1 MNKAEAKQRIRA
13 LTDSLNYYNYL
24 YHVLDKP
31 EISDQ
36 AFDALRNELSALEKE
51 FPDLLTETSPTQRI
65 GGPPLKEFI
74 KFRHTERMPS
84 LNDSFDFEDVKE
96 WSDRLE
102 KNIKNSTQEG
112 FYCELKID
120 GLALELIYKN
130 SALVIGATRGDGI
143 IGENVTQ
150 NIKTIDAIPLNL
162 LPNDEILKNLNLFGL
177 AHIKDGVLAALHGEI
192 IVRGEAFIDRTSFQK
207 INAQQAKLGEKG
219 YANPRNL
226 AAGSIRQLDP
236 KITRS
241 RKLDSYAYSIVT
253 DLGQITHEEE
263 HVLLKALGFKINP
276 HNTFCRTIEDVRN
289 FRDYWETH
297 RNRLDYE
304 IDGIVAILNN
314 NQAFDRMGFT
324 GKAPRAAI
332 AFKFAPAESQTIIQ
346 NIVVQVG
353 RTGTLTP
360 VAILRPTRIG
370 GVTVSRATLHNLD
383 EIYRLDAKIGDTVI
397 VGRAGDVIP
406 DIKMVLKG
414 LRNGK
419 EKKFSM
425 PKKCPICDQPVEKIQ
440 EQVAYKCINKNC
452 PAIKREGIYHFVSR
466 RAFNI
471 EGVGPKI
478 IDQLMEAALIKDPGD
493 LFYLTREDLLNLD
506 RFGDRSAEN
515 IISSIQSR
523 KSISL
528 AKFIYALGIGHVGEE
543 TAIVLANKFTSI
555 DKLKS
560 IDSND
565 LEKINDIG
573 PMVAKSIH
581 TWFQDPYNIKLL
593 DKLTKAK
600 ISTIKMATPQINK
613 SSNGKTFVLTGS
625 LNTISRD
632 EAKDKIR
639 NLGGK
644 ISNSV
649 SKITDYVIAGS
660 NAGSKLDKATKLGIK
675 TIGEKEFLEMLAM

>member
-1 MNKAEAKQRIRA
+1 
-13 LTDSLNYYNYL
+13 
-24 YHVLDKP
+24 
-31 EISDQ
+31 
-36 AFDALRNELSALEKE
+36 
-51 FPDLLTETSPTQRI
+51 
-65 GGPPLKEFI
+65 
-74 KFRHTERMPS
+74 
-84 LNDSFDFEDVKE
+84 
-96 WSDRLE
+96 
-102 KNIKNSTQEG
+102 
-112 FYCELKID
+112 
-120 GLALELIYKN
+120 
-130 SALVIGATRGDGI
+130 
-143 IGENVTQ
+143 
-150 NIKTIDAIPLNL
+150 
-162 LPNDEILKNLNLFGL
+162 
-177 AHIKDGVLAALHGEI
+177 
-192 IVRGEAFIDRTSFQK
+192 
-207 INAQQAKLGEKG
+207 
-219 YANPRNL
+219 
-226 AAGSIRQLDP
+226 
-236 KITRS
+236 
-241 RKLDSYAYSIVT
+241 
-253 DLGQITHEEE
+253 
-263 HVLLKALGFKINP
+263 
-276 HNTFCRTIEDVRN
+276 
-289 FRDYWETH
+289 
-297 RNRLDYE
+297 
-304 IDGIVAILNN
+304 
-314 NQAFDRMGFT
+314 
-324 GKAPRAAI
+324 
-332 AFKFAPAESQTIIQ
+332 
-346 NIVVQVG
+346 
-353 RTGTLTP
+353 
-360 VAILRPTRIG
+360 
-370 GVTVSRATLHNLD
+370 
-383 EIYRLDAKIGDTVI
+383 
-397 VGRAGDVIP
+397 
-406 DIKMVLKG
+406 
-414 LRNGK
+414 
-419 EKKFSM
+419 
-425 PKKCPICDQPVEKIQ
+425 
-440 EQVAYKCINKNC
+440 
-452 PAIKREGIYHFVSR
+452 
-466 RAFNI
+466 
-471 EGVGPKI
+471 
-478 IDQLMEAALIKDPGD
+478 

>member
-1 MNKAEAKQRIRA
+1 MNKVEAKKRIKA
-13 LTDSLNYYNYL
+13 LTDSLNRHNYL
-24 YHVLDKP
+24 YHVLDTP

-36 AFDALRNELSALEKE
+36 AFDTLRNELAALEKE

-65 GGPPLKEFI
+65 GGSSLKGFT

-84 LNDSFDFEDVKE
+84 LNDSFDFEDVSQ

-120 GLALELIYKN
+120 GLALEMIYKN

-162 LPNDEILKNLNLFGL
+162 LPADEIMRNLNSFGL
-177 AHIKDGVLAALHGEI
+177 THIKNRILAALHSEI
-192 IVRGEAFIDRTSFQK
+192 VIRGEAFIDKVAFHR
-207 INAQQAKLGEKG
+207 INARQIKLGEKS

-241 RKLDSYAYSIVT
+241 RKLDSYAYGIVT
-253 DLGQITHEEE
+253 DLGQTTHEEE
-263 HVLLKALGFKINP
+263 HILLRVLGFKINP
-276 HNTFCRTIEDVRN
+276 HNTFCKTIEDVRN
-289 FRDYWETH
+289 FRDYWESH
-297 RNRLDYE
+297 RDKLAYE
-304 IDGIVAILNN
+304 IDGIVAILNSN
-314 NQAFDRMGFT
+314 RHFNQMGFI
-324 GKAPRAAI
+324 GRAPRAAI

-346 NIVVQVG
+346 DIVVQVG
-353 RTGTLTP
+353 RTGVLTP
-360 VAILRPTRIG
+360 VAILQPTNIG
-370 GVTVSRATLHNLD
+370 GVIVSRATLHNLD
-383 EIYRLDAKIGDTVI
+383 EIRRLDALIGDTVV

-406 DIKMVLKG
+406 DIKMVLKD

-419 EKKFSM
+419 ERNFSM
-425 PKKCPICDQPVEKIQ
+425 PAKCPICDGPIEKIP

-471 EGVGPKI
+471 EGIGPKI
-478 IDQLMEAALIKDPGD
+478 IDQLIEAALIKDPGD
-493 LFYLTREDLLNLD
+493 LFYLTKEDLLNLD
-506 RFGDRSAEN
+506 RFGEKSAKN
-515 IISSIQSR
+515 TITSIQSR
-523 KSISL
+523 KNISL

-543 TAIVLANKFTSI
+543 TAIALANKFNKI
-555 DKLKS
+555 DELRSSDK
-560 IDSND
+560 DT

-573 PMVAKSIH
+573 PIVANSIH
-581 TWFQDPYNIKLL
+581 VWFQNPYNIKLL
-593 DKLTKAK
+593 DKLTKAG
-600 ISTIKMATPQINK
+600 ISTTKMADPRVNEFIND
-613 SSNGKTFVLTGS
+613 KTFVLTGS
-625 LNTISRD
+625 LDAISRD

-644 ISNSV
+644 VSDSV
-649 SKITDYVIAGS
+649 SKTTNYVIAGS
-660 NAGSKLDKATKLGIK
+660 DAGSKLDKATKLGVK
-675 TIGEKEFLEMLAM
+675 VIGEKEFLEMLMM

>member
-65 GGPPLKEFI
+65 GGSPLKEFI
-74 KFRHTERMPS
+74 RFRHIERMPS

-102 KNIKNSTQEG
+102 KNIKDSTQEG

-130 SALVIGATRGDGI
+130 SALVVGATRGDGI

-162 LPNDEILKNLNLFGL
+162 LPNNEVIKNLDLFGL
-177 AHIKDGVLAALHGEI
+177 AHIKDRVLVALHGEI
-192 IVRGEAFIDRTSFQK
+192 IIRGEAFIGKTSFQK
-207 INAQQAKLGEKG
+207 INTQQAKLGEKG

-383 EIYRLDAKIGDTVI
+383 EINRLDVKIGDTVI
-397 VGRAGDVIP
+397 VGRAGDAIP
-406 DIKMVLKG
+406 DIKMVLKD

-493 LFYLTREDLLNLD
+493 LFYLTSEDLLNLD
-506 RFGDRSAEN
+506 RFGDKSAEN

-523 KSISL
+523 KTVSL

-543 TAIVLANKFTSI
+543 TAVALANRFTRI
-555 DKLKS
+555 DKLKNTN
-560 IDSND
+560 SND

-573 PMVAKSIH
+573 PIVAKSIR

-600 ISTIKMATPQINK
+600 ISTIKMAIPRINK
-613 SSNGKTFVLTGS
+613 SINGKTFVLTGS
-625 LNTISRD
+625 LNAISRD

-644 ISNSV
+644 VSDSV
-649 SKITDYVIAGS
+649 SKITDCVVAGS
-660 NAGSKLDKATKLGIK
+660 DAGSKLDKATKLGIK
-675 TIGEKEFLEMLAM
+675 IIGEKEFLEMLAM

>member
-1 MNKAEAKQRIRA
+1 MNKAEAKQRIKA

-65 GGPPLKEFI
+65 GGSPLKEFI
-74 KFRHTERMPS
+74 RFRHIERMPS

-102 KNIKNSTQEG
+102 KNIKDSTQEG

-130 SALVIGATRGDGI
+130 SALVVGATRGDGI

-162 LPNDEILKNLNLFGL
+162 LPNNEVIKNLDLFGL
-177 AHIKDGVLAALHGEI
+177 AHIKDRVLVALHGEI
-192 IVRGEAFIDRTSFQK
+192 IIRGEAFIGKTSFQK
-207 INAQQAKLGEKG
+207 INTQQAKLGEKG

-241 RKLDSYAYSIVT
+241 RKLDSYAYGIVT

-263 HVLLKALGFKINP
+263 HILLKALGFKINP
-276 HNTFCRTIEDVRN
+276 HNTFCETIEDVRN

-297 RNRLDYE
+297 RDRLDYE

-314 NQAFDRMGFT
+314 NQAFNMMGFT

-346 NIVVQVG
+346 DIVVQVG

-360 VAILRPTRIG
+360 VAILRPTKIG

-425 PKKCPICDQPVEKIQ
+425 PKECPVCDQPVEKIR

>member
-65 GGPPLKEFI
+65 GGSPLKEFI
-74 KFRHTERMPS
+74 RFRHIERMPS

-102 KNIKNSTQEG
+102 KNIKDSTQEG

-130 SALVIGATRGDGI
+130 SALVVGATRGDGI

-162 LPNDEILKNLNLFGL
+162 LPNNEVIKNLDLFGL
-177 AHIKDGVLAALHGEI
+177 AHIKDRVLVALHGEI
-192 IVRGEAFIDRTSFQK
+192 IIRGEAFIGKTSFQK
-207 INAQQAKLGEKG
+207 INTQQAKLGEKG

-241 RKLDSYAYSIVT
+241 RKLDSYAYGIVT

-263 HVLLKALGFKINP
+263 HILLKALGFKINP
-276 HNTFCRTIEDVRN
+276 HNTFCETIEDVRN

-297 RNRLDYE
+297 RDRLDYE

-314 NQAFDRMGFT
+314 NQAFNMMGFT

-346 NIVVQVG
+346 DIVVQVG

-360 VAILRPTRIG
+360 VAILRPTKIG

-425 PKKCPICDQPVEKIQ
+425 PKECPVCDQPVEKIQ

-493 LFYLTREDLLNLD
+493 LFYLTSEDLLNLD
-506 RFGDRSAEN
+506 RFGDKSAEN

-523 KSISL
+523 KTVSL

-543 TAIVLANKFTSI
+543 TAVALANRFTRI
-555 DKLKS
+555 DKLKNTN
-560 IDSND
+560 SND

-573 PMVAKSIH
+573 PIVAKSIR